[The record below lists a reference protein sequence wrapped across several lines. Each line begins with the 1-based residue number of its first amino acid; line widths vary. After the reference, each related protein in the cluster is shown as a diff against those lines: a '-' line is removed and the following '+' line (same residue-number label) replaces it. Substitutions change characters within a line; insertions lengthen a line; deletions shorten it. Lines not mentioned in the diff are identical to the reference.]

1 MSLRRFLRRRHW
13 DAERARELQSYIDI
27 ETDDNVARGMPFEAA
42 RRAAYRKLGNPTL
55 VREEIY
61 QMNTLGWLETLLQ
74 DLRYGAR
81 LLRLNPAF
89 SAVAIFSLALGV
101 GANTAIFQLIDAVRL
116 RPLPVPAPDT
126 LAEVRIAERR
136 GASGSFTGR
145 RPQLTYALWREL
157 SESQQA
163 FSSMAAW
170 TTSAFD
176 LADGG
181 EARFADGLYV
191 SGAYFQTFGIG
202 AEAGRLV
209 TPADDRPGCAAAPV
223 ILSHAFWTREFNANP
238 AVIGTTIK
246 LDGRP
251 FEIAGVSRRGFFG
264 ADVGRRFDV
273 ALPLCAEPL
282 MNAGFSA
289 VERTDGWFLAV
300 IGRLRPGTSVEA
312 AAAQLRALSP
322 GLFAG
327 TVPTTY
333 DAELSKRYRGY
344 VLAAFPAA
352 NGVSSIR
359 RAYETPLWVL
369 LGTTGLVLLIACAN
383 LANLMLARATARE
396 REIAVRLAIGASRRR
411 IVRQLMS
418 ESLLLAV
425 AGAVCG
431 ALLAGWMSGFL
442 VSFLDTASDAVFVDL
457 RPDPRVF
464 GFAATLAL
472 VTCVLFGLAPA
483 IRATHTEPASSMKS
497 GTRSVTDGRERFG
510 LRRALVVIQVALS
523 LVLLVGALLFVRT
536 LTNLQKA
543 DLGFD
548 PRGLAFATLD
558 FARAGV
564 PAERYVATHDALTD
578 SVRAAEGVLGA
589 AQVDIVPLSGSS
601 WNNDVIVDGRVQT
614 TLPNFNRV
622 SPGYFAMM
630 RIPMLDGRDFAASDD
645 RSSSTVAIVNRSF
658 ARTFFGGASPIG
670 RTFQVQE
677 APGRPR
683 PHYQIV
689 GVVGDTTYSDIRAAH
704 GPVAFLPAAQDED
717 PGAFV
722 QIVFRTD
729 PAVPRAAAN
738 LVASVQR
745 FNPSISVQVDTIGS
759 RIQASLLPER
769 LMAMLSGF
777 FGALAALIATIGLY
791 GVMSYMVSRRRTEIG
806 IRMALGADAVSVVR
820 LILRESAVLVA
831 AGLAVGLGLA
841 VLGARQAQALLFGL
855 APGDPLTLACAAIG
869 LAAVAAVATYVPAQ
883 RASRVDPTVAL
894 RQE

>member
-1 MSLRRFLRRRHW
+1 MSFSRFLRRRHW
-13 DAERARELQSYIDI
+13 DAERARELQSYIDM
-27 ETDDNVARGMPFEAA
+27 ETDDNVARGMPLDAA

-89 SAVAIFSLALGV
+89 SAVAILSLALGV

-116 RPLPVPAPDT
+116 RALPVQDPGA
-126 LAEVRIAERR
+126 LAEVRIADRR

-157 SESQQA
+157 SESQDA

-181 EARFADGLYV
+181 EARFAQGLYV
-191 SGAYFQTFGIG
+191 SGAFFQTFGTG
-202 AEAGRLV
+202 VEAGRLL
-209 TPADDRPGCAAAPV
+209 TPADDRPGCAAPPA

-238 AVIGTTIK
+238 DAIGRTIK
-246 LDGRP
+246 LDGRA

-282 MNAGFSA
+282 LNPDFSA

-300 IGRLRPGTSVEA
+300 IGRLKPGTSLEA

-322 GLFAG
+322 AIFRE

-333 DAELSKRYRGY
+333 DAELSKRYREF

-396 REIAVRLAIGASRRR
+396 REIAVRLAIGASRGR

-464 GFAATLAL
+464 GFAAVLAL
-472 VTCVLFGLAPA
+472 LTCVLFGLAPA
-483 IRATHTEPASSMKS
+483 IRATRAEPAASMRS

-510 LRRALVVIQVALS
+510 LRRALVVVQVALS

-558 FARAGV
+558 FTRAGV
-564 PAERYVATHDALTD
+564 PTERYVATHDALTER
-578 SVRAAEGVLGA
+578 VRAAEGVLGA
-589 AQVDIVPLSGSS
+589 AQVNIVPLSGSS
-601 WNNDVIVDGRVQT
+601 WNNNVIVDGRVQDS
-614 TLPNFNRV
+614 LPNFNRV

-630 RIPMLDGRDFAASDD
+630 RIPLLDGRDFLSSDD
-645 RSSSTVAIVNRSF
+645 RGGQPAAIVNRSF
-658 ARTFFGGASPIG
+658 ARAFFGAANPIG
-670 RTFQVQE
+670 RTFQIQE
-677 APGRPR
+677 PPGNPR
-683 PHYQIV
+683 PHYEIV
-689 GVVGDTTYSDIRAAH
+689 GVVGDTKYSDIRAAH
-704 GPVAFLPAAQDED
+704 GPIAFLPAAQDSD
-717 PGAFV
+717 PGPFV
-722 QIVFRTD
+722 QIMLRTD
-729 PAVPRAAAN
+729 PQAPRAAAN
-738 LVASVQR
+738 VVASVQR
-745 FNPSISVQVDTIGS
+745 FNPSISVQLDTIDG
-759 RIQASLLPER
+759 RIQSSLLPER

-777 FGALAALIATIGLY
+777 FGGLAALIATIGLY
-791 GVMSYMVSRRRTEIG
+791 GVMSYMVGRRRTEIG
-806 IRMALGADAVSVVR
+806 IRMALGADARSVVR
-820 LILRESAVLVA
+820 LVMRESAMLVA
-831 AGLAVGLGLA
+831 GGLAVGVGLA
-841 VLGARQAQALLFGL
+841 VLGARQARALLFGL

-869 LAAVAAVATYVPAQ
+869 LGAVAALATYVPAQ
-883 RASRVDPTVAL
+883 RAARVDPTVAL